1 MTLDGSFEMN
11 TPTTPDWESLANEPL
26 DARDD
31 ALMNRIA
38 AMYNEADPVP
48 AHLVDEL
55 IFRVSLDALHAELA
69 SLVEPEMA
77 MASRGGAVQPTEV
90 KTLTFSS
97 DSLTTMVT
105 ISPSGP
111 DRVRIDG
118 WAAPGAGASVELR
131 QGAVSTFAT
140 ADEDGRFVF
149 EDVPHGLTRFVVRPA
164 DTGAHP
170 PVVTPAVEI

>member
-1 MTLDGSFEMN
+1 MT
-11 TPTTPDWESLANEPL
+11 TPTPEWEQLATEPL
-26 DARDD
+26 DDRDD
-31 ALMNRIA
+31 AVLGRIA
-38 AMYNEADPVP
+38 ALYSAADPVP
-48 AHLVDEL
+48 PHLADEL
-55 IFRVSLDALHAELA
+55 IFAISLEAMHAELA
-69 SLVEPEMA
+69 SLVEPDLA
-77 MASRGGAVQPTEV
+77 MASARSGSAAQPTEV

-105 ISPSGP
+105 ISVSGP

-131 QGAVSTFAT
+131 QGSASSLWAT

-149 EDVPHGLTRFVVRPA
+149 EDVPHGMTRFVVRAA
-164 DTGAHP
+164 DPDAHP

>member
-1 MTLDGSFEMN
+1 MT
-11 TPTTPDWESLANEPL
+11 TPTPDWEQLATEPI

-31 ALMNRIA
+31 AILQRMA
-38 AMYNEADPVP
+38 ALYSEIDPVP
-48 AHLVDEL
+48 PHLEDEL
-55 IFRVSLDALHAELA
+55 IFAISLEAMHAELA
-69 SLVEPEMA
+69 SLVEPELSLA
-77 MASRGGAVQPTEV
+77 RSGGAAQPTEV

-105 ISPSGP
+105 ISVSGP

-118 WAAPGAGASVELR
+118 WAAPGGGATVELR
-131 QGAVSTFAT
+131 QGAGESRWAT

-149 EDVPHGLTRFVVRPA
+149 EDVPHGMTRFVVRPA
-164 DTGAHP
+164 EVDAHP

>member
-1 MTLDGSFEMN
+1 MN
-11 TPTTPDWESLANEPL
+11 TPPTPDWESLANEPL
-26 DARDD
+26 DARDG
-31 ALMNRIA
+31 ALMDRIA
-38 AMYNEADPVP
+38 ALYSQADPVP
-48 AHLVDEL
+48 PHLVDEL
-55 IFRVSLDALHAELA
+55 IFGISLDAMHAELA
-69 SLVEPEMA
+69 ELVAPEMA
-77 MASRGGAVQPTEV
+77 TAARGAGAAQPTEV

-149 EDVPHGLTRFVVRPA
+149 ENVPHGMTRFVVRPA
-164 DTGAHP
+164 DADAHP
-170 PVVTPAVEI
+170 PVVTPAVEV

>member
-1 MTLDGSFEMN
+1 MT
-11 TPTTPDWESLANEPL
+11 TPTPDWEHLANEPL

-31 ALMNRIA
+31 AVMQRIA
-38 AMYNEADPVP
+38 TLYSAADPVP
-48 AHLVDEL
+48 PHLADEL
-55 IFRVSLDALHAELA
+55 IFAISLEAMHAELA
-69 SLVEPEMA
+69 SLVEPDLA
-77 MASRGGAVQPTEV
+77 MASARSGNAAQPTEV

-105 ISPSGP
+105 ISVAGP

-118 WAAPGAGASVELR
+118 WAAPGGGATVELR
-131 QGAVSTFAT
+131 QGPDSLFAV

-149 EDVPHGLTRFVVRPA
+149 EDVPHGMTRFVVRPA
-164 DTGAHP
+164 DADAHP

>member
-1 MTLDGSFEMN
+1 MN
-11 TPTTPDWESLANEPL
+11 TPTPDWEKLATEPL
-26 DARDD
+26 DAYDD
-31 ALMNRIA
+31 ALLTKMA
-38 AMYNEADPVP
+38 EFYSAADPVP
-48 AHLVDEL
+48 AHLADEL
-55 IFRVSLDALHAELA
+55 IFAISLEAMHAELA
-69 SLVEPEMA
+69 SLVEPDLA
-77 MASRGGAVQPTEV
+77 MAAARSAVQPTEV

-131 QGAVSTFAT
+131 QGAASLFAT
-140 ADEDGRFVF
+140 ADDDGRFVF
-149 EDVPHGLTRFVVRPA
+149 EDVAHGMTRFVVRPA
-164 DTGAHP
+164 DESAHP